1 MKQWLK
7 KFFYCGL
14 SQNIDRKLLDKVLF
28 FNTIVAVYL
37 LTAVPFSIVHV
48 IRENYF
54 LFFCLVSGLIL
65 LIGMRFFLCNTK
77 KHQLIFLSAS
87 IVMTFIYLSNYV
99 TGGTDNN
106 GPLWY
111 FTFPMMALILLGP
124 LKGSLLSISLIIIS
138 LILLVKPFDR
148 MMMTD
153 YEPSFLV
160 RFFISYTI
168 VFILAFVYE
177 FQKQKNEK
185 EIKKLKEFL
194 PICSS
199 CKKIRDDKGYWEQ
212 IDVYIQNHSETLFS
226 HGICPECS
234 EKLYGNEDWYIEIK
248 KEDRQE

>member
-1 MKQWLK
+1 M
-7 KFFYCGL
+7 
-14 SQNIDRKLLDKVLF
+14 I
-28 FNTIVAVYL
+28 
-37 LTAVPFSIVHV
+37 
-48 IRENYF
+48 
-54 LFFCLVSGLIL
+54 LI
-65 LIGMRFFLCNTK
+65 RFFLCNTK
-77 KHQLIFLSAS
+77 KYQLTFLSAA
-87 IVMTFIYLSNYV
+87 ILMTFIYLSNYV

-124 LKGSLLSISLIIIS
+124 LKGSLLSISLVIIS
-138 LILLVKPFDR
+138 LILLVKPFNR
-148 MMMTD
+148 IMMTI

-160 RFFISYTI
+160 RFFISYMI

-185 EIKKLKEFL
+185 EIKKLKGFL

-212 IDVYIQNHSETLFS
+212 VDVYIQKHSDTLFS

-234 EKLYGNEDWYIEIK
+234 EKLYGGEDWYIESKQNQRK
-248 KEDRQE
+248 K

>member
-1 MKQWLK
+1 
-7 KFFYCGL
+7 
-14 SQNIDRKLLDKVLF
+14 
-28 FNTIVAVYL
+28 
-37 LTAVPFSIVHV
+37 
-48 IRENYF
+48 
-54 LFFCLVSGLIL
+54 
-65 LIGMRFFLCNTK
+65 
-77 KHQLIFLSAS
+77 
-87 IVMTFIYLSNYV
+87 
-99 TGGTDNN
+99 
-106 GPLWY
+106 
-111 FTFPMMALILLGP
+111 
-124 LKGSLLSISLIIIS
+124 
-138 LILLVKPFDR
+138 
-148 MMMTD
+148 MMTV
-153 YEPSFLV
+153 YEPSFLI